1 MGLSGEGHAAAGM
14 RDSTGLRTPG
24 DANSVAG
31 AHPGHEEWLT
41 RGQMADINCV
51 SKKTL
56 LVYQEKGL
64 LIPDRVDEE
73 TGYRYYSWEQ
83 CSQLDM
89 IRQLQGIGVSL
100 AEIGQIV
107 EGRSIDVL
115 ERYVE
120 RQAEELRRQAREIE
134 IARRTA
140 AHFLDSCHVMR
151 ERPECEVPR
160 LVWLPRQ
167 RIIFFPVEPYPF
179 EPYQSDDNTR
189 LRRWEKRLRAI
200 KRQFVSR
207 GLPMALFH
215 NIGCVVGWDSLA
227 SRNFVCTGGFI
238 PNEEGFGDGEPEF
251 WEAGYHLTAT
261 IDTAFYEGGRH
272 AEHYWLTRLLDIADD
287 NGFTVTGDYRCD
299 ILAETPAFL
308 YEGRDMAMRLWVPVD
323 IGDAHPPFRGVE
335 PGVPD
340 ELRTSCGARAHPE
353 E

>member
-1 MGLSGEGHAAAGM
+1 MGLSGG
-14 RDSTGLRTPG
+14 DRTRADADTFTDERASEETCPG
-24 DANSVAG
+24 R
-31 AHPGHEEWLT
+31 EEWLT
-41 RGQMADINCV
+41 RGQMAAVNCV

-73 TGYRYYSWEQ
+73 TGYRYYSYEQ

-89 IRQLQGIGVSL
+89 IRQLQSIGVSL
-100 AEIGQIV
+100 AEIGQII

-115 ERYVE
+115 EECVE
-120 RQAEELRRQAREIE
+120 RQAEDLRCQAREIE

-140 AHFLDSCHVMR
+140 THLLDSCHVMR

-167 RIIFFPVEPYPF
+167 RIIFFPVDPYPF
-179 EPYQSDDNTR
+179 EPYQTGDNTR
-189 LRRWEKRLRAI
+189 LRRWEKRLRDI

-207 GLPMALFH
+207 GLPLALFH
-215 NIGCVVGWDSLA
+215 NIGCVVGKESLA
-227 SRNFVCTGGFI
+227 SRSFVCTGGFI
-238 PNEEGFGDGEPEF
+238 ANEEGFGEDEPEY

-272 AEHYWLTRLLDIADD
+272 AEHYWLERLLDIADD

-323 IGDAHPPFRGVE
+323 IGDAQPPFKGVE

-340 ELRTSCGARAHPE
+340 ELRTACQATASPQG
-353 E
+353 